1 MYFFTLLGVGAGQS
15 DALPYIGM
23 EGRTM
28 RSVAVGPGGVWAVAK
43 VVDGQG
49 GGVLLGFGAVFP
61 VSGGLTWSKGLS
73 LMGTLFPTVMLF
85 LLLKIICN

>member
-1 MYFFTLLGVGAGQS
+1 MDEVFVIVLFTLLGVGAGQS

-43 VVDGQG
+43 VVAGRGG
-49 GGVLLGFGAVFP
+49 GGVP
-61 VSGGLTWSKGLS
+61 
-73 LMGTLFPTVMLF
+73 
-85 LLLKIICN
+85 